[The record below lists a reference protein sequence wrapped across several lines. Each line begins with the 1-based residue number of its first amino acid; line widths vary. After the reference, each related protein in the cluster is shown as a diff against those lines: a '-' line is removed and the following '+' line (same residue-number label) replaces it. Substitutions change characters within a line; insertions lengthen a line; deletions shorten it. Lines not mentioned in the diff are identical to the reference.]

1 MTSWGYWTC
10 PKCSRSWL
18 GSIGYHGSDPREWII
33 KPGESESK
41 IDKLLINICGCTG
54 KWVTEEQMDAMGGV
68 FTVMT
73 PAKKKEEDND

>member
-18 GSIGYHGSDPREWII
+18 GSIGYFQDDLHGETE
-33 KPGESESK
+33 ESESK
-41 IDKLLINICGCTG
+41 FDKLLVSICGCTG
-54 KWVTEEQMDAMGGV
+54 KGVTEEQMDAMGGV

-73 PAKKKEEDND
+73 PAKKEEKDND